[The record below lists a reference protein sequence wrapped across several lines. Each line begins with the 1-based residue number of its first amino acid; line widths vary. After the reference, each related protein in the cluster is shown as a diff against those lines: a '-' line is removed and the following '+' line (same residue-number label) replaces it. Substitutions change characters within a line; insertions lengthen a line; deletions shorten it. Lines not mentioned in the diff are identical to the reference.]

1 MDQKMYN
8 SDVKEEFLNTYD
20 NEGTKNTIRYVFLA
34 SRLNE
39 VPLGKDLYD
48 FSKEEI
54 GKVIAETKP
63 KSTAIARTKA
73 IFINQY
79 ISWAISNNY
88 RKNAINPLQKEAN
101 EEWLKS
107 FVDPNLKQF
116 ISLND
121 LHEMERELENPQ
133 DIVVLRL
140 LFEGVYGQA
149 SSEIRNLK
157 FKEDVDKESGKLTL
171 YDDKKGEREITVS
184 QSTLDMIIKAYEQ
197 KTYKNNNGE
206 TIRQKETD
214 LLDNEYVVRPT
225 KRGRVIEG
233 RVSQTVVMKRIK
245 LISELFDMEDMTPK
259 SITRSGMIYMAYK
272 LLKESGKKE
281 LTKDIFEAVGD
292 RFNLTKINQVSSINN
307 QEYSYHNRTVMSE
320 FINEENIKKLYPD
333 FN

>member
-121 LHEMERELENPQ
+121 LHEMESQLINYQ
-133 DIVVLRL
+133 DIAVLRL

-157 FKEDVDKESGKLTL
+157 FEDINQSSGEIRL
-171 YDDKKGEREITVS
+171 YDDKKGERKITVS
-184 QSTLDMIIKAYEQ
+184 QSTLDILNKAYDQ
-197 KTYKNNNGE
+197 KIYQNNNGE
-206 TIRQKETD
+206 TTRQKETD

-245 LISELFDMEDMTPK
+245 MISELFDMEDMTPK
-259 SITRSGMIYMAYK
+259 SITRSGMIYMAYR

-292 RFNLTKINQVSSINN
+292 RFNLTKIHQVSSINN

-320 FINEENIKKLYPD
+320 FINEDNIKKLYPD
-333 FN
+333 FQ